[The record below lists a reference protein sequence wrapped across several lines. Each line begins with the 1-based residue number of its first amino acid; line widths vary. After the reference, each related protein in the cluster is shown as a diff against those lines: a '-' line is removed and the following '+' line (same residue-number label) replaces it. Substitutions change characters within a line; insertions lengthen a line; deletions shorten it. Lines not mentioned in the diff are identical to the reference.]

1 MLATPVGSYQ
11 PGDSV
16 VHALDARVK
25 SVALIVLMVAS
36 FTVTTPAQLALD
48 VAGALA
54 FAAASRVAP
63 GTITR
68 SVAPIVPFALIVA
81 VFNLFVMTGGT
92 TLAQLGPLT
101 LTSGGAWAATL
112 YATRLIVVVTFGALL
127 LLTTTPTAL
136 TDAFESLLAPAGRL
150 GMPVHEV
157 SMVLSLALRFV
168 PILSDELQSVMDAQ
182 AARGGTVEEGGL
194 VTRLRTLGAVLVP
207 VFAGRFAT
215 RRTSRARSTPAATR
229 EAPAGRATASPA
241 SAAPTW
247 PLPSCASCGSRRSS
261 GFAWH
266 RGPSRAGGTAS
277 VPNPGHA
284 VAVCTSDAP
293 MVYGLVQLS
302 CAILF

>member
-63 GTITR
+63 GTIAR

-81 VFNLFVMTGGT
+81 VFNLFVMTGGA
-92 TLAQLGPLT
+92 TLTQLGPLT
-101 LTSGGAWAATL
+101 LSTGGVWAATL

-207 VFAGRFAT
+207 VFAGALRHAQNL
-215 RRTSRARSTPAATR
+215 SRALDARCY
-229 EAPAGRATASPA
+229 EGGAGRTRYHEPRIRNVDVAFAVEC
-241 SAAPTW
+241 AAW
-247 PLPSCASCGSRRSS
+247 LA
-261 GFAWH
+261 AL
-266 RGPSRAGGTAS
+266 
-277 VPNPGHA
+277 V
-284 VAVCTSDAP
+284 
-293 MVYGLVQLS
+293 GLRL
-302 CAILF
+302 A